1 MPDRDPKGDVASVAI
16 AEEVGFFDL
25 EVPQQCGCVP
35 VPLLLDGD
43 DLPSLREG
51 RRNLFEWGID
61 RGQAAVKQDQRP

>member
-16 AEEVGFFDL
+16 AEEVGFFDP
-25 EVPQQCGCVP
+25 EVPQQCGRVP

-51 RRNLFEWGID
+51 RQNLFE
-61 RGQAAVKQDQRP
+61 